1 MRIGIVHIPIQVIR
15 HFLNS
20 HFRVRFLI
28 GCSDKLADVDI
39 RLMMMVVMMLGCEG
53 NMCYLIGSGG
63 RDCSGSDMAPNLHN
77 FYLLTCIHSLLLT
90 CKTFKRV

>member
-1 MRIGIVHIPIQVIR
+1 MGTLPCEADRRYVIMLIANVDWRVTR

-39 RLMMMVVMMLGCEG
+39 RLRVIWAIGLGP
-53 NMCYLIGSGG
+53 GS
-63 RDCSGSDMAPNLHN
+63 DCSVSDMAPIGDMN
-77 FYLLTCIHSLLLT
+77 
-90 CKTFKRV
+90 